1 MVWVCNE
8 CGKKWRYPVEKC
20 IFCNGE
26 IKKMVSDKFLVK
38 GITQVFVPS
47 VGNERVP
54 YYNLLIEDDA
64 GNLHIKKTFAI
75 YEIGNFVEFE
85 KTMDFQPVTIG
96 VIGTG
101 VTGIGIAQLAAEIGF
116 FVIIRSRTPD
126 SLDNAIQKI
135 DKNVSKTHN
144 ANKKTEIMNRIKS
157 VTDLTN
163 LSEVD
168 IIIESVVENMDI
180 KMHLLGEIS
189 KICNDNTIVATNTS
203 SLSIA
208 ELATA
213 FIAPERFI
221 GMHFFNPVTK
231 MQLVEVVC
239 SNKTSDETTNF
250 VTNLAQKLGKIPIVT
265 KDTSGFIVNRIL
277 MPLLNESI
285 CALDEGIASAKSI
298 DTAAMLGLN
307 HPIGPLALADL
318 IGLDTCLAIMESLYK
333 AFNDPKYRPSPLLIQ
348 MVDNGM
354 LGRKTGQGF
363 YEY

>member
-1 MVWVCNE
+1 MVWLCNE
-8 CGKKWRYPVEKC
+8 CGKKWRYPVDKC
-20 IFCNGE
+20 VFCNGE
-26 IKKMVSDKFLVK
+26 IKKLAGEKFIVK
-38 GITQVFVPS
+38 GITQVFIPS

-54 YYNLLIEDDA
+54 YYNLLVEDDA
-64 GNLHIKKTFAI
+64 GNLHIKKTFTA
-75 YEIGNFVEFE
+75 YEIGNVMEFE
-85 KTMDFQPVTIG
+85 KTMDFQPMTIG

-116 FVIIRSRTPD
+116 FVIIRSRTTN
-126 SLDNAIQKI
+126 SLDYAIQKI
-135 DKNVSKTHN
+135 AKNVSKTHN
-144 ANKKTEIMNRIKS
+144 ANEKAEIMNRIKP

-163 LSEVD
+163 LSEAD
-168 IIIESVVENMDI
+168 IIIESVIENMDV
-180 KMHLLGEIS
+180 KKHLLGEIS

-203 SLSIA
+203 SLSIT

-213 FIAPERFI
+213 FIAPEQFI

-239 SNKTSDETTNF
+239 SNKTSEKTTNF
-250 VTNLAQKLGKIPIVT
+250 IINLAQNLGKIPIVT
-265 KDTSGFIVNRIL
+265 KDTPGFIVNRIL

-285 CALDEGIASAKSI
+285 YALDEGIASAKSI

-318 IGLDTCLAIMESLYK
+318 IGLDTCLAIMESLHK
-333 AFNDPKYRPSPLLIQ
+333 AFNDPKYKSSPLLIQ

-354 LGRKTGQGF
+354 LGRKTGKGF